1 MERVDDAGDG
11 SDEHLHVQPPAES
24 NEYAA
29 KSMVCTAFTTVNHG
43 PAVLYQRTVETL
55 FLQSESASTDTK
67 ALSGLAVAVFKYA
80 LPSNRHTDSSMLCRW
95 IPFVQRL
102 VFFEHAMPVRALWS
116 HGAHRRCH
124 LTRPPPCSHRAL
136 PLTRKRGRSWY
147 RSYVPAYHGLLTYHG
162 ARPSAKHN
170 RPVGR
175 RARSSVLEYVPR
187 HGTGPV

>member
-1 MERVDDAGDG
+1 MESKARQAQVAEPVGRGNPYARAPERNRDVPRD
-11 SDEHLHVQPPAES
+11 HLLQ
-24 NEYAA
+24 AA
-29 KSMVCTAFTTVNHG
+29 KRA
-43 PAVLYQRTVETL
+43 P
-55 FLQSESASTDTK
+55 K
-67 ALSGLAVAVFKYA
+67 ALSASAVAVFKYA

-136 PLTRKRGRSWY
+136 SLTRKRGRSWY
-147 RSYVPAYHGLLTYHG
+147 RPYVPAYHGLLTYHG

-175 RARSSVLEYVPR
+175 RARSSVLDCNTSLGMALVRSDTGPAR
-187 HGTGPV
+187 HGTGPA